1 MNRSRW
7 MVNLTTILLFA
18 LHHELASAAVITAAN
33 WHLATDSLGGL
44 RQSTYAPTVWFAVSQ
59 SNTWQIG
66 DVYEPLPGFHW
77 ASTAEGNAIF
87 GTNANI
93 SPPYVYYSQGGWTGY
108 SWEGQTRY
116 FFRFSDS
123 HVTGSYKHV
132 GNYDSHQLQTLLTP
146 SNFAGLVLI
155 QDPVAV
161 PEPSS
166 FLLFGAAVV
175 ATGVARRLR
184 TALQH
189 PA

>member
-87 GTNANI
+87 GTNGFT
-93 SPPYVYYSQGGWTGY
+93 PLPYVYYSQGGWSGY
-108 SWEGQTRY
+108 TWEGQVRY

-123 HVTGSYKHV
+123 HLTGSYKHV
-132 GNYDSHQLQTLLTP
+132 GHNDAYQLQTFLTP